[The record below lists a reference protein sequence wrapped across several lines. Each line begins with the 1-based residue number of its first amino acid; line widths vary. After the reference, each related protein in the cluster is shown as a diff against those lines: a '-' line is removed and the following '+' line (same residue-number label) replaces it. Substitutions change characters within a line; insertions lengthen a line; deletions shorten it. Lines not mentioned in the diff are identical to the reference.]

1 MVCPARKGKT
11 VNIDPREIAALAA
24 AQPAAPRV
32 DMYAGIHK
40 ALRTCMTDT
49 LLALGR
55 MDTDDDLEF
64 AQTCDRVMQLLD
76 LCRSHLHHDNDFV
89 HTAMQARAPGSS
101 ATLPV
106 RALVDGLGLGR
117 CRCHNDDN
125 KSKVALHEPP
135 ILKAPTLAF
144 EAANAWTKDVSRSFN
159 IPLLKDTLSIL
170 QLSSTYSS
178 NNR

>member
-76 LCRSHLHHDNDFV
+76 LCRSHLHHENDFV
-89 HTAMQARAPGSS
+89 HTAMQARAVSSGPETVPLPSRSPGSRLQPLDAWC
-101 ATLPV
+101 ATI
-106 RALVDGLGLGR
+106 
-117 CRCHNDDN
+117 
-125 KSKVALHEPP
+125 VAAFPFGTIPP
-135 ILKAPTLAF
+135 QPAC
-144 EAANAWTKDVSRSFN
+144 AAGCQRSSVSTSFMFRF
-159 IPLLKDTLSIL
+159 PFVFCCCLFL
-170 QLSSTYSS
+170 
-178 NNR
+178 